1 MDKQDTKLV
10 VVTSYPIHSE
20 PVVRNRLTSYFEE
33 LSSAGWQITLV
44 TPDSGPEGR
53 TEEAL
58 PTGLNDV
65 KYIEPLHYDRSRFWS
80 RGLNEIRL
88 ATRLLNLAYQI
99 KADAYLVTIPSVFLL
114 LFLKKKKSWINIVD
128 VRDLV
133 WEYLPDKPVWKKSIK
148 KCLKTYALQSLRKSD
163 ILAISNPGEFEY
175 LKKRVPGRS
184 HVLVSNGIGRDQF
197 DTLSRLTKQPG
208 SNRVLRVT
216 YIGNVGLAQNLKT
229 LVHAVAGNSEL
240 EVNIIGY
247 GTDYPNVKSEIN
259 KIGATNVFL
268 HGRVPWNEVIL
279 WYEHSDVLYAQLSKD
294 YETAMPSKLYEYLS
308 TGLPVV
314 YGGLGTASEILNDF
328 ENVELVRPDS
338 PEELRAVLLKKAQE
352 PKLKHSEK
360 NIEMIRDYFIR
371 EDQVKRLINELD
383 ATFSG
388 NHRK

>member
-1 MDKQDTKLV
+1 MDKQAAKLV

-33 LSSAGWQITLV
+33 LSSAGWQIILV

-58 PTGLNDV
+58 PSGLNDV

-88 ATRLLNLAYQI
+88 AARLLNSAYQI
-99 KADAYLVTIPSVFLL
+99 QADAYLVTIPSVFLL

-133 WEYLPDKPVWKKSIK
+133 WEYLPDKPVWKKAIK
-148 KCLKTYALQSLRKSD
+148 KCLKTYALQSLKKSD

-197 DTLSRLTKQPG
+197 DTLSRLTKQPS
-208 SNRVLRVT
+208 SNGVLRVT

-229 LVHAVAGNSEL
+229 LVHAVAGYPEI
-240 EVNIIGY
+240 EVNIIGN

-259 KIGATNVFL
+259 KIGASNVLL
-268 HGRVPWNEVIL
+268 HGRVPWNEVIS

-314 YGGLGTASEILNDF
+314 YGGLGTAAEVLNDF
-328 ENVELVRPDS
+328 ENVELVTPDS
-338 PEELRAVLLKKAQE
+338 PEELRSVLLKKAQE

-360 NIEMIRDYFIR
+360 NIRMIRDYFIR
-371 EDQVKRLINELD
+371 GDQVKRLINKLED
-383 ATFSG
+383 TFSG
-388 NHRK
+388 NHWK